1 MRAALCLPRTSEAQP
16 DNQPNLSYKHFLAQ
30 IQQLP
35 PNVLSDFAMP
45 KLCPSRPLLDVATRE
60 RKAVAALNFYNAETL
75 IAHVR
80 AANALSESIILQ
92 TTEATIDYLGL
103 RMIRGMAAAAAD
115 QLEQPVALH
124 LDHGSS
130 YDLAARCIDHGYT
143 SVMIDGS
150 KLSLADNC
158 ALSRSVVKLAHS
170 AGVSVEGEL
179 GHVGQ
184 NSEPTA
190 EDKQFLTEPNDAARF
205 VSETQVDALA
215 VAIGTAHGFYKG
227 EVKLDFDRLQEISAA
242 VPDTPLVLHGGSGVS
257 AELLRKAIA
266 CGIRKVNFGTELK
279 NAFTN
284 AIKTSLSSS
293 DDIDLRRT
301 FAPAISA
308 VEEISRSK
316 IQICSNVAYERQTS
330 TS

>member
-1 MRAALCLPRTSEAQP
+1 
-16 DNQPNLSYKHFLAQ
+16 
-30 IQQLP
+30 
-35 PNVLSDFAMP
+35 MP
-45 KLCPSRPLLDVATRE
+45 KLCPSRLLLDAATRE

-80 AANALSESIILQ
+80 AGKVLEASVILQ
-92 TTEATIDYLGL
+92 TTEATINYLGL
-103 RMIRGMAAAAAD
+103 RMIQGMATAAAD

-124 LDHGSS
+124 LDHGGS
-130 YDLAARCIDHGYT
+130 YDLAARCIERGYT

-150 KLSLADNC
+150 KLPFAENC
-158 ALSRSVVKLAHS
+158 ALTRRVVDLAHS
-170 AGVSVEGEL
+170 AEVSVEGEL

-184 NSEPTA
+184 NTEAAVGDT
-190 EDKQFLTEPNDAARF
+190 KFLTEPTDAARF
-205 VSETQVDALA
+205 VSETEVDALA
-215 VAIGTAHGFYKG
+215 VAVGTAHGFYKG
-227 EVKLDFDRLQEISAA
+227 DVKLEFDRLQEISAA
-242 VPDTPLVLHGGSGVS
+242 VPNTPLVLHGGSGLS

-279 NAFTN
+279 NAF
-284 AIKTSLSSS
+284 AVAVKTSLSAN

-308 VEEISRSK
+308 VEEISRAR
-316 IQICSNVAYERQTS
+316 IQVCSSAAYERHTS

>member
-1 MRAALCLPRTSEAQP
+1 MT
-16 DNQPNLSYKHFLAQ
+16 NLR
-30 IQQLP
+30 
-35 PNVLSDFAMP
+35 
-45 KLCPSRPLLDVATRE
+45 PSRPLLDAATR
-60 RKAVAALNFYNAETL
+60 AGNAIAALNFYNAETL

-80 AANALSESIILQ
+80 AANALHAAVILQ
-92 TTEATIDYLGL
+92 TTESTINYLGL
-103 RMIRGMAAAAAD
+103 RMIRAMAGAAAD

-124 LDHGSS
+124 LDHGGS

-150 KLSLADNC
+150 KLSFADNC
-158 ALSRSVVKLAHS
+158 ALSRRVVELAHA

-190 EDKQFLTEPNDAARF
+190 SDTQFLTEPDDAARF
-205 VSETQVDALA
+205 VSETEVDALA
-215 VAIGTAHGFYKG
+215 VAVGTAHGFYKG
-227 EVKLDFDRLQEISAA
+227 EVKLDFPRLQAISAA
-242 VPDTPLVLHGGSGVS
+242 VPNTPLVLHGGSGVS
-257 AELLRKAIA
+257 PELLRQAIV
-266 CGIRKVNFGTELK
+266 CGIRKINFGTELK
-279 NAFTN
+279 NAFTR
-284 AIKTSLSSS
+284 AVKTSLSSS

-301 FAPAISA
+301 FAPAIAA

-316 IQICSNVAYERQTS
+316 IQICSHVAYERQTS

>member
-1 MRAALCLPRTSEAQP
+1 
-16 DNQPNLSYKHFLAQ
+16 
-30 IQQLP
+30 
-35 PNVLSDFAMP
+35 MP
-45 KLCPSRPLLDVATRE
+45 KLCPSRPLLDTATRE
-60 RKAVAALNFYNAETL
+60 RKAIAALNFYNAETL

-80 AANALSESIILQ
+80 AATALNQSIILQ
-92 TTEATIDYLGL
+92 TTESTINYLGL
-103 RMIRGMAAAAAD
+103 QMIRGMATAAA
-115 QLEQPVALH
+115 EQIEFPVALH
-124 LDHGSS
+124 LDHGGS

-150 KLSLADNC
+150 KLSFADNC
-158 ALSRSVVKLAHS
+158 ALSRRVVQLAHA

-184 NSEPTA
+184 NSEPTSG
-190 EDKQFLTEPNDAARF
+190 DLLTDPDDAARF
-205 VSETQVDALA
+205 VSETEVDALA
-215 VAIGTAHGFYKG
+215 VAVGTAHGFYKG
-227 EVKLDFDRLQEISAA
+227 EVKLDFGRLQEIAAA
-242 VPDTPLVLHGGSGVS
+242 VPKTPLVLHGGSGVS

-284 AIKTSLSSS
+284 AVKTSLASS

-301 FAPAISA
+301 FAPAIAA

-316 IQICSNVAYERQTS
+316 IQICSSVAYERQTS